1 MADLTAEPPASA
13 EAGNTTPA
21 NVAQTSAATAA
32 TAEAAE
38 ATGAAALANLSA
50 EVTMGELM
58 EAGVHFGHQTHR
70 WNPRMKSYL
79 FGERN
84 GVHIIDLD
92 QTLPRFRESL
102 DFIRDIVAGGGK
114 VLFVGTKRQ
123 TQAPIK
129 FEAERANQYFVNNR
143 WLGGMLT
150 NFKTVKKS
158 IERFKNMLEILGD
171 EEKSAELS
179 KKDLA
184 RTNRQVEKYRKSLD
198 GIREMSRLP
207 QALFIIDV
215 NCESIAVKEARR
227 LSIPI
232 IAVVDSNCDPMDIGF
247 AIPGNDDSIRAI
259 QLFCSKVANACLEGE
274 AIHNDRIQS
283 EEAEKEK
290 AKAPSKGEK
299 GGTRPGRVVVEIKHP
314 PRRGRGAALAAEKRE
329 SERETKGAEAPAA
342 GGRKAKAA
350 EAPAAGEQK
359 AVAAEA
365 PAAGA
370 RKAKAAEVPAAG
382 EQKAE
387 VAEAPAAGEQKT
399 EVAEAPAE
407 AKQKAKP
414 ADAPAEAK
422 QKAKPADAPAAEP
435 EKGEDAAPLEA
446 PEGA

>member
-1 MADLTAEPPASA
+1 
-13 EAGNTTPA
+13 
-21 NVAQTSAATAA
+21 
-32 TAEAAE
+32 
-38 ATGAAALANLSA
+38 
-50 EVTMGELM
+50 MGELM

-70 WNPRMKSYL
+70 WNPRMKRYL

-102 DFIRDIVAGGGK
+102 DFLREIVAGGGK

-158 IERFKNMLEILGD
+158 IERFKSMLEILGD

-232 IAVVDSNCDPMDIGF
+232 VAVVDSNCDPMDIDF

-259 QLFCSKVANACLEGE
+259 QLYCSKVANACLEGE

-283 EEAEKEK
+283 QEAEKEK
-290 AKAPSKGEK
+290 AKGSGKGEK
-299 GGTRPGRVVVEIKHP
+299 SGTRPGRVVVEIKHP
-314 PRRGRGAALAAEKRE
+314 PRRGRGAALVAEKRE
-329 SERETKGAEAPAA
+329 VERKATPRGCARRGGAESQGCGRTRRGGAESQASRMRPPRWSRKPRLSGKHAEVRKAPVADAAEVEQKAKVEDAPAA
-342 GGRKAKAA
+342 V
-350 EAPAAGEQK
+350 EQK
-359 AVAAEA
+359 AKV
-365 PAAGA
+365 
-370 RKAKAAEVPAAG
+370 
-382 EQKAE
+382 
-387 VAEAPAAGEQKT
+387 
-399 EVAEAPAE
+399 
-407 AKQKAKP
+407 
-414 ADAPAEAK
+414 ADAPAEAWSS
-422 QKAKPADAPAAEP
+422 KAKPRRGCARR
-435 EKGEDAAPLEA
+435 
-446 PEGA
+446 